1 MTIELAVLPIDQ
13 LPMGSVRSV
22 EVDRRRLCL
31 ANDGGAVFALDDH
44 CLHQGGSL
52 GGGRLS
58 NGLVSCPLHWWRYDV
73 RTGAL
78 CGRPSETVSTF
89 PTRVHDGQVLVTLP
103 PAAPRSSLRDL
114 LRAHAR
120 TGTQGPHAASAARI
134 RRGGEPAGEP
144 R

>member
-1 MTIELAVLPIDQ
+1 VTLELAVLPIEA
-13 LPMGSVRSV
+13 LPPGSVRSV
-22 EVDRRRLCL
+22 GVAGRRLCL
-31 ANDGGAVFALDDH
+31 ANDGGAVFALDDQ
-44 CLHQGGSL
+44 CLHRGGSL
-52 GGGRLS
+52 GDGRLS

-78 CGRPSETVSTF
+78 CGRPSGTVSTF

-103 PAAPRSSLRDL
+103 PAAQRSSLHDQ

-120 TGTQGPHAASAARI
+120 TGTPGPHAGSAARI

>member
-1 MTIELAVLPIDQ
+1 MELPVLPIDE
-13 LPMGSVRSV
+13 LPPGSVRSV
-22 EVDRRRLCL
+22 QVDGRRVCL

-52 GGGRLS
+52 GDGWLS

-78 CGRPSETVSTF
+78 AGRPSEAVPTF
-89 PTRVHDGQVLVTLP
+89 PTRVQGGQVLVTLP

-114 LRAHAR
+114 LRAQAR
-120 TGTQGPHAASAARI
+120 TGTPGPHAASAARI
-134 RRGGEPAGEP
+134 RRGGSPGEEP